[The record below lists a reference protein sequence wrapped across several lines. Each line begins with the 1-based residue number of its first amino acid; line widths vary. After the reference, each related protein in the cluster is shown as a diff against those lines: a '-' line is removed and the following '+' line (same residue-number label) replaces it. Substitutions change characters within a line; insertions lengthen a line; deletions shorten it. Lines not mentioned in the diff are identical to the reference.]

1 MSTMRMGS
9 ECEVGLVA
17 DGEGAWT
24 LAKAMSIQAAIER
37 MPHLPSVREGVF
49 LGNGSRVY
57 VDQGLHNEYATPEVD
72 SPEDLVVH
80 ELAGRRILQAA
91 AAAVGHTVLCANVSP
106 ANRTTAGTHENY
118 ELKAELGPG
127 ARARLFAHLATRI
140 VFTGAGGLD
149 PYASSPRPVLS
160 PRACFIRADLCHQG
174 TRRKSLVFVKPNH
187 HGAGHRLHVFCG
199 ESLMSPR
206 ASYLKYATTALVAH
220 CLDTGAAIGPG
231 PLRAPAVRSL
241 RLLNRDLDLCR
252 PLELA
257 DGRRMTALEIQ
268 WSFFEG
274 VMACRGRLPF
284 WSSRALLRWEAVLNA
299 LEGRDGD
306 VANVLDWAIFQRA
319 FAQIEAEA
327 VASGGSP
334 AGLTAQGHA
343 LYLRM
348 HTLGPDGLFD
358 AWIRSGHVDPSLP
371 EVTEEAV
378 RKAMTTAPPGR
389 AANRADLIARHAGNP
404 AIRLDWGHAESVHG
418 AWTTIPDGAAAADWD
433 KVLIE
438 VPAPRPAQTP
448 AVQAGGEFREL
459 FRTGAYHEL
468 VSRFAGHDL
477 VTTGSQA
484 RIFLR
489 DYALALAR
497 LGRDGEADELMNSLR
512 GAPHRFDDIA
522 DRAFAIVNYGLAPPR
537 DRLAALLAE
546 GEALLPDHEH
556 ERYARFLLLQTRARH
571 LCSIGRLA
579 EAIALCRGL
588 LASEGGAGQPR
599 MLSRTRCCL
608 AEALRAS
615 GQIEDA
621 QDLMVQACDTY
632 DREGLRGDFLDHG
645 LPLLLKLI
653 PAADGADI
661 FAQTRPAIEGPGEA
675 LRRARLL
682 AIAAR
687 RFCRPD
693 LHTDWTAAVA
703 AVPCLARCVVTQR
716 IAQDWAAWAGSDPA
730 RFTTDYWGVA

>member
-1 MSTMRMGS
+1 MGS

-24 LAKAMSIQAAIER
+24 LAKALSIQAVLER

-49 LGNGSRVY
+49 LANGSRVY

-72 SPEDLVVH
+72 SPEALVVH
-80 ELAGRRILQAA
+80 EIAGRRILQAA
-91 AAAVGHTVLCANVSP
+91 AAEAGQTVLCANVSP

-118 ELKAELGPG
+118 ELRVELGAD
-127 ARARLFAHLATRI
+127 ARARLFAHLATRV

-149 PYASSPRPVLS
+149 PFASSPRPVLS

-174 TRRKSLVFVKPNH
+174 TRRKSLVFVKPHH

-199 ESLMSPR
+199 ETLMSPR
-206 ASYLKYATTALVAH
+206 ASYLKYATTALVAY
-220 CLDTGAAIGPG
+220 CLDTGARIGPG

-241 RLLNRDLDLCR
+241 RLLNRDVDLCR

-268 WSFFEG
+268 WSFFES

-284 WSSRALLRWEAVLNA
+284 WSSRALLRWEAVLNT
-299 LEGRDGD
+299 LERRDGG
-306 VANVLDWAIFQRA
+306 VASMLDWAIFQRA
-319 FAQIEAEA
+319 FAQIEAES
-327 VASGGSP
+327 VASGGTP
-334 AGLTAQGHA
+334 AGVTAQGHA

-348 HTLGPDGLFD
+348 HTLGPACLFD
-358 AWIRSGHVDPSLP
+358 AWVRSSHIDPSLP
-371 EVTEEAV
+371 EVTEEAI
-378 RKAMTTAPPGR
+378 RKAMTAAPPGR
-389 AANRADLIARHAGNP
+389 AANRADLIARHAGSR
-404 AIRLDWGHAESVHG
+404 AIRLDWGHAESMHG
-418 AWTTIPDGAAAADWD
+418 AWLAIPDDAAAADWD
-433 KVLIE
+433 KELTV
-438 VPAPRPAQTP
+438 VPSPTSGPPPAI
-448 AVQAGGEFREL
+448 QAGGEFREL

-468 VSRFAGHDL
+468 VTRFADHDL
-477 VTTGSQA
+477 LATGSQS

-497 LGRDGEADELMNSLR
+497 LGRDVEADELMDSLR
-512 GAPHRFDDIA
+512 GAPRRFDDLA
-522 DRAFAIVNYGLAPPR
+522 DRAFAIVNYGLAPPEE
-537 DRLAALLAE
+537 RLTALLAD

-571 LCSIGRLA
+571 LCATGRLP
-579 EAIALCRGL
+579 EAIGLCRGL
-588 LASEGGAGQPR
+588 LDSEGGAGQPR

-608 AEALRAS
+608 AEALRLS
-615 GQIEDA
+615 GQIEEA
-621 QDLMVQACDTY
+621 HDLMAQACDTY

-653 PAADGADI
+653 PAADCADI
-661 FAQTRPAIEGPGEA
+661 FSQARPAIEGPGDA

-687 RFCRPD
+687 RLRRTD
-693 LHTDWTAAVA
+693 LQDVWTAAVA
-703 AVPCLARCVVTQR
+703 AVPCLARCTVTQR
-716 IAQDWAAWAGSDPA
+716 IARDWAAWANSDPA
-730 RFTTDYWGVA
+730 SLTTDYWGVA